1 MIDEKFDRRTF
12 IRGAGTAGILFG
24 LSKLM
29 PNYVY
34 AGVEK
39 FAKADSSELSGK
51 VINLQIGETVFKIG
65 TETGKAVTVN
75 GTLPAPLIRLKEG
88 EDITLNVTN
97 TMHEDTSIHW
107 HGILLPFQM
116 DGVPG
121 LSFAGIKPGETF
133 KYQFPVK
140 QSGTYWYHSHTGMQ
154 EQLGLYGPIIIDPI
168 EPEPFEYDRDYVVV
182 LSDWTFDDPMKVAS
196 KLKKMS
202 SYYNY
207 QKPTVKTLMKDAKKM
222 GFSKALSERLMWER
236 MRMDQTDFA
245 DVTGVT
251 YTYLM
256 NGLSPDANWSGVF
269 NPGEKVRL
277 RFINSSAMTIFDVRI
292 PGLKM
297 TVVAVDGQNVQPVP
311 IEEFRIAVAETYDV
325 IVEPEGDKAYTV
337 FAESLDRSGFAR
349 GTLAPR
355 QGMIAPIPERRS
367 IPKRTM
373 KDMGMDMSK
382 MKGMDMDGMDMDG
395 GSMDGMKMDGMNDGK
410 MDHSKMDHSKMDM
423 PDMKMDSSMKDMK
436 MSDMN
441 MNGNYRTTSPI
452 PGSKPMMHKKDHG
465 PGNSMNPMITQSR
478 LHEPGDG
485 LGNDGRR
492 VLVYTDL
499 KSVKPFPQIK
509 EPRREMEIHVTGNM
523 ERYMWSFDGKKFS
536 EVKDPIQFKYGET
549 LRVTFVNDTMME
561 HPLHLHGMWMYLEN
575 GHGDFLPR
583 KHTINVKPAER
594 VSVIIFADAPG
605 RWAFHCHL
613 LMHMEM
619 GMFRIV
625 EVTDKIKGDA

>member
-1 MIDEKFDRRTF
+1 MIEDKFDRRTF
-12 IRGAGTAGILFG
+12 VRGVGAAGALLALG
-24 LSKLM
+24 KLM
-29 PNYVY
+29 PSYVY
-34 AGVEK
+34 AGVDN
-39 FAKADSSELSGK
+39 FAMPGSSELRGS
-51 VINLQIGETVFKIG
+51 VIDLKIGNTPFKIG
-65 TETGKAVTVN
+65 KETGKAVTVN

-97 TMHEDTSIHW
+97 SMNVDTSIHW

-121 LSFAGIKPGETF
+121 LSYAGIKPGETF
-133 KYQFPVK
+133 KYQFFVK

-154 EQLGLYGPIIIDPI
+154 EQQGLYGPIIIDPI
-168 EPEPFEYDRDYVVV
+168 ESEPFEYDRDYVVV
-182 LSDWTFDDPMKVAS
+182 LSDWTFEDPMDVMS

-202 SYYNY
+202 GYYNY
-207 QKPTVKTLMKDAKKM
+207 QKPTLKTLVKEAKEV

-256 NGLSPDANWSGVF
+256 NGLSPDANWSGLF
-269 NPGEKVRL
+269 DPGEKVRL
-277 RFINSSAMTIFDVRI
+277 RFINSSAMTIFDLRI

-297 TVVAVDGQNVQPVP
+297 TVVAVDGQNVQPIPV
-311 IEEFRIAVAETYDV
+311 EEFRIAVAETYDV
-325 IVEPEGDKAYTV
+325 IVEPEAGKAYAV
-337 FAESLDRSGFAR
+337 FAESLDRSGYAL

-355 QGMIAPIPERRS
+355 QGMAVPIPERRS

-382 MKGMDMDGMDMDG
+382 MKGMDMSSGEMDD
-395 GSMDGMKMDGMNDGK
+395 MKMDEMNDEK
-410 MDHSKMDHSKMDM
+410 MDHSAKDHSEMDMSGGKMD
-423 PDMKMDSSMKDMK
+423 PSMKDM
-436 MSDMN
+436 DMKA
-441 MNGNYRTTSPI
+441 GYRTTSPI
-452 PGSKPMMHKKDHG
+452 PGSDPVMHGKDDHG
-465 PGNSMNPMITQSR
+465 PGNSMAPMMTQSR
-478 LHEPGDG
+478 LQEPGDG

-499 KSVKPFPQIK
+499 ISVKPFPQIK
-509 EPRREMEIHVTGNM
+509 EPGREIEIHVTGNM
-523 ERYMWSFDGKKFS
+523 ERYMWSFNGKKFS
-536 EVKDPIQFKYGET
+536 EVKDPIRFKYGET
-549 LRVTFVNDTMME
+549 LRLTFVNDTMME

-575 GHGDFLPR
+575 GHGDYLPR

-625 EVTDKIKGDA
+625 EVTDSIKGEA

>member
-1 MIDEKFDRRTF
+1 MLDEKFNRRTF
-12 IRGAGTAGILFG
+12 LRGAGAAGMLFG

-29 PNYVY
+29 PDYVF
-34 AGVEK
+34 AGVNT
-39 FAKADSSELSGK
+39 ATHGGAAELSGN
-51 VINLQIGETVFKIG
+51 VINLNIGKTPFGIG
-65 TETGKAVTVN
+65 KKTGKAVTVN
-75 GTLPAPLIRLKEG
+75 GTLPAPLIRMKEG

-97 TMHEDTSIHW
+97 TMNEDTSIHW
-107 HGILLPFQM
+107 HGLLLPFQM

-121 LSFAGIKPGETF
+121 VSFAGIKPGETF

-168 EPEPFEYDRDYVVV
+168 EPDPFDYERDYVVI
-182 LSDWTFDDPMKVAS
+182 LSDWTFENPMKIMS
-196 KLKKMS
+196 KLKKQS
-202 SYYNY
+202 GYYNY
-207 QKPTVKTLMKDAKKM
+207 QKPTLRTLMKEAKKR
-222 GFSKALSERLMWER
+222 GFSKALSERLMWEK

-256 NGLSPDANWSGVF
+256 NGLSPDANWSGIF
-269 NPGEKVRL
+269 NKGEKIRL
-277 RFINSSAMTIFDVRI
+277 RFINSAAMTIFDVRI

-297 TVVAVDGQNVQPVP
+297 TVVQVDGQNVQPLS
-311 IEEFRIAVAETYDV
+311 IEEFRISVAETYDV
-325 IVEPEGDKAYTV
+325 IVEPEEDKAYTI
-337 FAESLDRSGFAR
+337 FAETLDRSGFAR

-373 KDMGMDMSK
+373 KDMGMDMK
-382 MKGMDMDGMDMDG
+382 EMKMDGMDMDG
-395 GSMDGMKMDGMNDGK
+395 GSMDGMKMD
-410 MDHSKMDHSKMDM
+410 M
-423 PDMKMDSSMKDMK
+423 PDMKMDEMDHSKMK
-436 MSDMN
+436 MDGMK
-441 MNGNYRTTSPI
+441 MNGVRTTSPI
-452 PGSKPMMHKKDHG
+452 PGSEPVMHGKDGHG
-465 PGNSMNPMITQSR
+465 PGNSMAPMMTQSR
-478 LHEPGDG
+478 LHEPGAG

-499 KSVKPFPQIK
+499 KSVKPFPEIK
-509 EPRREMEIHVTGNM
+509 EPEREMEIHVTGNM

-536 EVKDPIQFKYGET
+536 EVKDPIQFRYGET

-594 VSVIIFADAPG
+594 VSVIIHADAPG

-613 LMHMEM
+613 LMHMDM

-625 EVTDKIKGDA
+625 EVDQTIKGDT

>member
-1 MIDEKFDRRTF
+1 MRVAG
-12 IRGAGTAGILFG
+12 GAGIALALG
-24 LSKLM
+24 KLM
-29 PNYVY
+29 PDYVF
-34 AGVEK
+34 AGVNTAANPVAE
-39 FAKADSSELSGK
+39 ELSGS
-51 VINLQIGETVFKIG
+51 VIDLSIGKTPFRIDE
-65 TETGKAVTVN
+65 ETGKAVTVN
-75 GTLPAPLIRLKEG
+75 GSLPAPLIRLKEG
-88 EDITLNVTN
+88 DDITLNVTN
-97 TMHEDTSIHW
+97 TMNEDTSIHW

-121 LSFAGIKPGETF
+121 VSFAGIKPGETF

-154 EQLGLYGPIIIDPI
+154 EQLGLYGPLIIDPL
-168 EPEPFEYDRDYVVV
+168 EPDPFEYDRDYVVV
-182 LSDWTFDDPMKVAS
+182 LSDWTFEDPMKVMS
-196 KLKKMS
+196 KLKKMA

-207 QKPTVKTLMKDAKKM
+207 QKPTVKTLMKEAKKV

-256 NGLSPDANWSGVF
+256 NGFSPAANWSGVF

-277 RFINSSAMTIFDVRI
+277 RFINAAAMTIFDVRI

-297 TVVAVDGQNVQPVP
+297 NVVAVDGQNVQPVP
-311 IEEFRIAVAETYDV
+311 VEEFRISVAETYDV

-337 FAESLDRSGFAR
+337 FAETLDRSGFAR

-355 QGMIAPIPERRS
+355 QGMAAPIPARRS

-382 MKGMDMDGMDMDG
+382 MKGMN
-395 GSMDGMKMDGMNDGK
+395 MDGMKMDGMNEDK
-410 MDHSKMDHSKMDM
+410 MDHSKM
-423 PDMKMDSSMKDMK
+423 KMDSSMPDMK
-436 MSDMN
+436 
-441 MNGNYRTTSPI
+441 MNGNYRTNSPI
-452 PGSKPMMHKKDHG
+452 PGSKPVKHTQSHG
-465 PGNSMNPMITQSR
+465 IGNSMDPMMTQSR

-499 KSVKPFPQIK
+499 KSVRPFNEIK
-509 EPRREMEIHVTGNM
+509 EPEREIEIHVTGNM

-536 EVKDPIQFKYGET
+536 EVKDPIQFRYGET

-561 HPLHLHGMWMYLEN
+561 HPLHLHGMWMYIEN
-575 GHGDFLPR
+575 GHGDYLPR

-594 VSVIIFADAPG
+594 VSVLVYADAPG

-613 LMHMEM
+613 LMHMDM

-625 EVTDKIKGDA
+625 EVTDKLKGDA

>member
-1 MIDEKFDRRTF
+1 MSDTNFDRRTF
-12 IRGAGTAGILFG
+12 IRGAGAAGVLFG

-39 FAKADSSELSGK
+39 FAKASSSELSGS
-51 VINLQIGETVFKIG
+51 VINLNIGKTAFKIG
-65 TETGKAVTVN
+65 EKTGKAVTVN

-97 TMHEDTSIHW
+97 TMNEDTSIHW

-140 QSGTYWYHSHTGMQ
+140 QSGTYWYHSHTGLQ

-168 EPEPFEYDRDYVVV
+168 EPEPFEYDRDYVFV
-182 LSDWTFDDPMKVAS
+182 LSDWTFEDPMKVAS

-222 GFSKALSERLMWER
+222 GFSKALSERLMWAR

-256 NGLSPDANWSGVF
+256 NGMSPDANWSGVF
-269 NPGEKVRL
+269 NQGEKVRL
-277 RFINSSAMTIFDVRI
+277 RFINSAAMTIFDVRI

-337 FAESLDRSGFAR
+337 FAETLDRSGFAR

-382 MKGMDMDGMDMDG
+382 MKGMEMDGMDMNG
-395 GSMDGMKMDGMNDGK
+395 GSMDGMKMDGMNNGK
-410 MDHSKMDHSKMDM
+410 MDHSKMDHSKMN
-423 PDMKMDSSMKDMK
+423 MD
-436 MSDMN
+436 
-441 MNGNYRTTSPI
+441 GNYRTTSPI
-452 PGSKPMMHKKDHG
+452 PGSKPVMHKEDHG
-465 PGNSMNPMITQSR
+465 SGNSMDPMMTQSR

-536 EVKDPIQFKYGET
+536 EVKEPIQFKYGET

-575 GHGDFLPR
+575 GHGDYLPR